1 MSNYLAIATVTA
13 ALKRLVQAGVSQDVP
28 GAQITTNRPEAP
40 GGNIAGACVNL
51 FLYSATP
58 NPAWRNADLRT
69 RRPKGDMV
77 KHGQA
82 GLDLNYI
89 FTFYGNEQRLEP
101 QRLLGSTIQTLVDN
115 PVLSQGMIRDTIANS
130 NLPELLG
137 STLEEQVQS
146 VKFLPSEITT
156 EELSRLWSV
165 FFQTPYSLSF
175 TYQATAVLIQGRKPG
190 KAPLPVRGRRFYTS
204 PSLPSISKVDHQ
216 GESGAPITI
225 DSHLVIR
232 GDQLWGENTRIEIGG
247 AELTP
252 SEVTNTKVEITL
264 ATLRPQEQARLRAGV
279 QKLRILLHRPQS
291 SVASDAAI
299 TTNVLPL
306 VICPIIVNGSQGI
319 TLSDIEGHDDDFC
332 SAVVTVQVDL
342 MVDADQAAFLLLNG
356 ESYPGHDGTYIIR
369 RNRPESDGQQA
380 NRRPEPTNYLT
391 FNLVNIRRGEY
402 LVRVRINDA
411 ESPLEV
417 DDTTRDSP
425 TFEQYIGPS
434 LRIPAE

>member
-40 GGNIAGACVNL
+40 SGNIAGACVNL

-101 QRLLGSTIQTLVDN
+101 QRLLGSTVQTLVDN
-115 PVLSQGMIRDTIANS
+115 PVLSQGMIRDTIAHS
-130 NLPELLG
+130 NLPELLD

-146 VKFLPSEITT
+146 VKFVPSEITT

-204 PSLPSISKVDHQ
+204 PTLPSISKVDHQ
-216 GESGAPITI
+216 GELGAPITI

-232 GDQLWGENTRIEIGG
+232 GDQLRGENTRIEIGA

-264 ATLRPQEQARLRAGV
+264 ATLSPQEQTRLRAGV
-279 QKLRILLHRPQS
+279 QKLRILLHRPRS
-291 SVASDAAI
+291 SVDTAI
-299 TTNVLPL
+299 ATNVLPL
-306 VICPIIVNGSQGI
+306 VLCPIIVNGSQGI
-319 TLSDIEGHDDDFC
+319 TLSDLEDHDEDFC
-332 SAVVTVQVDL
+332 SVVVTLQVDL
-342 MVDADQAAFLLLNG
+342 LVDADQSAFLLLNG
-356 ESYPGHDGTYIIR
+356 EAHAGHDGTYIIR
-369 RNRPESDGQQA
+369 RNRPDAEEQQD
-380 NRRPEPTNYLT
+380 NRRPDPTRRLT
-391 FNLVNIRRGEY
+391 FNLANIKRGEY

-417 DDTTRDSP
+417 DATTSDSP
-425 TFEQYIGPS
+425 TFEQYIGPL
-434 LRIPAE
+434 LRIPLG

>member
-13 ALKRLVQAGVSQDVP
+13 ALKRLDQAGVSQDVP
-28 GAQITTNRPEAP
+28 GAQITTSRPEAP

-130 NLPELLG
+130 NLPELLD

-165 FFQTPYSLSF
+165 FFQIPYTLSF

-216 GESGAPITI
+216 GALGAPITI

-232 GDQLWGENTRIEIGG
+232 GNQLRGENTRVEIGQ
-247 AELTP
+247 ADLTP
-252 SEVTNTKVEITL
+252 SEVTNTRLEITL
-264 ATLRPQEQARLRAGV
+264 ATLPPQEQTQLRAGV
-279 QKLRILLHRPQS
+279 QKLRVLIHRARS
-291 SVASDAAI
+291 SADTAI
-299 TTNVLPL
+299 STNVLPL
-306 VICPIIVNGSQGI
+306 VLCPFIVNGSQGI
-319 TLSDIEGHDDDFC
+319 TLSNIEDIDEDFC
-332 SAVVTVQVDL
+332 SAVATVEVDL
-342 MVDADQAAFLLLNG
+342 LVESDQSAFLLLNG
-356 ESYPGHDGTYIIR
+356 EAHSGHDGTYIIR
-369 RNRPESDGQQA
+369 RNRADIDEHQDHQP
-380 NRRPEPTNYLT
+380 PPPTNRLT

-402 LVRVRINDA
+402 LVRVRIGDA

-417 DDTTRDSP
+417 DATTSDSP
-425 TFEQYIGPS
+425 TFEQYIGPI
-434 LRIPAE
+434 LRIPVESS